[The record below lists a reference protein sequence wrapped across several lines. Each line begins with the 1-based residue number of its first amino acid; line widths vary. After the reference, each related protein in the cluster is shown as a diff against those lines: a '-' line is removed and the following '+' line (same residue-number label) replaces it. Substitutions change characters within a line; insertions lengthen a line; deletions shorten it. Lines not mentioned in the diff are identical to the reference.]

1 MEKQIPKASA
11 KITYAPILGK
21 RSDDDNSRESEKVKN
36 KIFRGSYRKLIRNVK
51 YLTAAISF
59 IMTLL
64 KLFQELGLIP

>member
-1 MEKQIPKASA
+1 MERKIPKAFA
-11 KITYAPILGK
+11 KITYAPILAK

-51 YLTAAISF
+51 YITTAVSF
-59 IMTLL
+59 LMTLL